1 MASKSKSKKIVRKYM
16 IQIYPFNLENTILDS
31 VLTII
36 NKNDKIWIG
45 TMTALGEA
53 IEKTVGKNDAK
64 KLPASPS
71 SLRVVLNRVA
81 NRLRNRKVSVR
92 FGRTTD
98 HTRTRYVRFCAN

>member
-1 MASKSKSKKIVRKYM
+1 MKVSNKMASKSKKIVRKHTAR
-16 IQIYPFNLENTILDS
+16 FNLEDTILDS

-36 NKNDKIWIG
+36 RKNDKIWIG
-45 TMTALGEA
+45 TMTALSEA
-53 IEKTVGKNDAK
+53 IERLNKNNAK

-98 HTRTRYVRFCAN
+98 HTRTRYVRFSSR